1 MPIMFGE
8 AIKDAKWRI
17 TIDEK
22 IASIEKNDT
31 WKLVSRLRGTNPISV
46 KWIFKEKKNAKEEV
60 FDEVFALVTILE
72 TIQLIITTAAQYRWR
87 IYQIDVKSSFLNG
100 FLKKKRSTLS
110 NMWDMKWRDLKTM
123 Y

>member
-31 WKLVSRLRGTNPISV
+31 WKLVSKLRGTNPISV
-46 KWIFKEKKNAKEEV
+46 KWIFKEKKNPKEEV

-100 FLKKKRSTLS
+100 FLKEEGLH
-110 NMWDMKWRDLKTM
+110 
-123 Y
+123 

>member
-1 MPIMFGE
+1 M
-8 AIKDAKWRI
+8 
-17 TIDEK
+17 DEK

-31 WKLVSRLRGTNPISV
+31 WKLVSKPKGKNPIGV
-46 KWIFKEKKNAKEEV
+46 KQIFKEKKNAKEKV

-72 TIQLIITTAAQYRWR
+72 TIRLIITTTAQYRR

-100 FLKKKRSTLS
+100 FLKEKGL
-110 NMWDMKWRDLKTM
+110 